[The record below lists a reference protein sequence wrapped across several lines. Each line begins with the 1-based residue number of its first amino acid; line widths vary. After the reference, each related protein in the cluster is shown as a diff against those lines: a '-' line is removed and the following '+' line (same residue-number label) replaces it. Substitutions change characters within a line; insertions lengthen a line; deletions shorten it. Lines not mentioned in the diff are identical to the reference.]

1 MDDARL
7 DLSAVRA
14 RRHEA
19 TQSLLGDTIAIT
31 DEQWRQPTA
40 LPGWTRAHIAAHLA
54 RQADGLRHIMDQLR
68 DGRPT
73 SLYRDAAAYRDDIER
88 GSEQSALGLQTDL
101 DTSAGRLHARFPE
114 LLEMPCDKPVRL
126 SPQLTVRLDHL
137 PLIRLNEVVL
147 HHIDLD
153 VGFTPADVEPDV
165 AAWLL
170 GFNAELIGRGAA
182 YPAIRLVADSG
193 LTALIG
199 GPGRPHNV
207 HGPDN
212 RLLGWLTGRLGPDG
226 IDERLLALPLR

>member
-1 MDDARL
+1 MDAGL

-68 DGRPT
+68 DNRPT
-73 SLYRDAAAYRDDIER
+73 SLYRDATAYRDDIER
-88 GSEQSALGLQTDL
+88 GSEQTALGLQTDL
-101 DTSAGRLHARFPE
+101 DTSAGRLHARFAE
-114 LLEMPCDKPVRL
+114 LLELPCDRPVQL
-126 SPQLTVRLDHL
+126 SPRLTVRLDHL
-137 PLIRLNEVVL
+137 PITRLNEVVL

-153 VGFTPADVEPDV
+153 VGFTFAGIEPDV

-170 GFNAELIGRGAA
+170 EFNAALIGRDSA
-182 YPAIRLVADSG
+182 YPAIRLVPDSG
-193 LTALIG
+193 ATALIG
-199 GPGRPHNV
+199 GPGRPHV
-207 HGPDN
+207 VQGPDN
-212 RLLGWLTGRLGPDG
+212 RLLGWLTGRLGPEG
-226 IDERLLALPLR
+226 IADHLPALPLR